1 MVPVEAIL
9 CTALLPSRVA
19 GAFAAS
25 FAADRLPSSDRLVSC
40 QPLVSGS
47 ESAFHHAPV
56 ANRRHSFRALRSVPA
71 ACVLLL
77 SAGRAKATA
86 GTEATPLA
94 KHGSGG
100 ESRATV
106 VLNG

>member
-56 ANRRHSFRALRSVPA
+56 ANRRHSFRA
-71 ACVLLL
+71 ACLLLL